1 MKNPPES
8 SFFDV
13 VDLERHWS
21 RSILRGTVIPEI
33 RVTAPAK
40 MPRLLYKSLT
50 SVYPVIRNRTV
61 QRYNSIYGYHSTVYI
76 YYLRYFPSS
85 LRLSNLSVRHPSLSL
100 LYYIPFFL
108 SSFSLSL
115 TLSLSIFLSFLSI
128 SISIPHAS
136 FSIICL
142 GTG

>member
-33 RVTAPAK
+33 RVTAPPK

-76 YYLRYFPSS
+76 YYLRYFPSFLRPLSFAS
-85 LRLSNLSVRHPSLSL
+85 LLHSLLSVFILFIAHSFPLYLSL
-100 LYYIPFFL
+100 FPLLLYLYPSRIILNYLPGDGL
-108 SSFSLSL
+108 
-115 TLSLSIFLSFLSI
+115 IF
-128 SISIPHAS
+128 
-136 FSIICL
+136 
-142 GTG
+142 

>member
-13 VDLERHWS
+13 VDLEHHWS

-76 YYLRYFPSS
+76 YYLRYFPSFLRPLSFAS
-85 LRLSNLSVRHPSLSL
+85 LLHSLLSVFILFIAHSFPLYLSL
-100 LYYIPFFL
+100 FPLLLYLYPSRIILNYLPGDGL
-108 SSFSLSL
+108 
-115 TLSLSIFLSFLSI
+115 IF
-128 SISIPHAS
+128 
-136 FSIICL
+136 
-142 GTG
+142 

>member
-40 MPRLLYKSLT
+40 MPWLLYKFLT

-76 YYLRYFPSS
+76 YYLRYFPSF
-85 LRLSNLSVRHPSLSL
+85 LRLSNLTVRHPSLSL

-115 TLSLSIFLSFLSI
+115 TLSLSIFLSFI
-128 SISIPHAS
+128 SISIPRAS

>member
-76 YYLRYFPSS
+76 YYLRYFPSFLRPLSFAS
-85 LRLSNLSVRHPSLSL
+85 LLHSLLSVFILFIAHSFPLYLSL
-100 LYYIPFFL
+100 FPLYLYPSRIILNYLPGDGL
-108 SSFSLSL
+108 
-115 TLSLSIFLSFLSI
+115 IF
-128 SISIPHAS
+128 
-136 FSIICL
+136 
-142 GTG
+142 

>member
-76 YYLRYFPSS
+76 YYLRYFPSFLRPLSFAS
-85 LRLSNLSVRHPSLSL
+85 LLHSLLSVFILFIAHSFPLYLSL
-100 LYYIPFFL
+100 FPLLLYLYPSRIILNYLPGDGL
-108 SSFSLSL
+108 
-115 TLSLSIFLSFLSI
+115 IF
-128 SISIPHAS
+128 
-136 FSIICL
+136 
-142 GTG
+142 